1 MKMKNDRDRDTD
13 LTTDGGRI
21 TTDGDGLLIGQAGNG
36 GNLTTENV

>member
-21 TTDGDGLLIGQAGNG
+21 TTDGDGLLGRRGTGEI
-36 GNLTTENV
+36 